1 LGNVAFN
8 TTFKSIQNVL
18 YTVKIHD
25 YVGGLTAFT
34 REMSLHDIFIE
45 TRGDDRDIVDNI
57 KPARAGFKFYVLDAY
72 TEALR
77 EALIDSAEGRFY
89 LEIMQDTDRLFMGR
103 VIGNSYQQSDEKQPE
118 VKIEAIDGLTL
129 LKAKDYI
136 HPSTDTGLSNL
147 KDIVLECITQIDTID
162 RYYTNSENVLV
173 FASNLQN
180 KTGQDLLQTT
190 YHNNYYYEENNEIKK
205 RYSCYQILEEICK
218 KYYLRLHYQNGLYIL
233 QGKETLYSTTP
244 TYSVYQKNNVAGTI
258 TLPQNSYDLT
268 DDVTSRMLA
277 GGTFYYE
284 PGYRKTIINVSKYH
298 INKNL
303 ADGIYWRY
311 GDTGY
316 KEINQLIA
324 DTDYLAKIKIRLS
337 LPRSILSNATV
348 STIYYV
354 MLRIWFKRTGDSITR
369 YDYVDENYS
378 PFNHDLEVSTSV
390 TTITAP
396 SSSTAENYTDI
407 LLPFSV
413 LRNVDVYDLFLYF
426 PLDSV
431 IEDTTMS
438 FKANLINF
446 YDGGNQ
452 IVSPI
457 PSAYNCYTISMDL
470 GIDPIEKADKDLFFE
485 ATADGSEETE
495 TKEIN
500 ILASD
505 QYGSAL
511 ARTYTKITS
520 GGTFEVSENQWRFGT
535 SGGYMALERLLVK
548 TIMGM
553 LKAKQMFFQGSFYRR
568 GNFPELTDVIEYRGY
583 EWIIATKSWD
593 VLNEIVNISL
603 IKVGTIDTGVTVN
616 EDEPVL
622 IPDFPST
629 DILDPLSPA
638 GGTESYYEDWE
649 GVTDSHV
656 TITEDAEIYF
666 PDDVTKVKG
675 RCRVY
680 VDGIKYKYIDYTTI
694 TDPPAV
700 GELQPNEYSYSI
712 TDNAL
717 YFPYEL
723 SGSYVEFYYLK
734 A

>member
-1 LGNVAFN
+1 MGNVAFN

-18 YTVKIHD
+18 YTVKVYD

-34 REMSLHDIFIE
+34 REMALHDLFIE
-45 TRGDDRDIVDNI
+45 TRGDDRDIVDNL
-57 KPARAGFKFYVLDAY
+57 KPARAGFKFYVLDVY
-72 TEALR
+72 TEALKD
-77 EALIDSAEGRFY
+77 ALIASAEGRFY
-89 LEIMQDTDRLFMGR
+89 LEILQGSNRLFMGR
-103 VIGNSYQQSDEKQPE
+103 IIGNSYQQSDEQQPE

-129 LKAKDYI
+129 LKSEDYW
-136 HPSTDTGLSNL
+136 HPVSDTGLANL
-147 KDIVLECITQIDTID
+147 KDILIECIKRIDVVD
-162 RYYTNSENVLV
+162 RYYNNSENLLV
-173 FASNLQN
+173 FASNLKN
-180 KTGQDLLQTT
+180 KTTQDLLQTT
-190 YHNNYYYEENNEIKK
+190 YHNNYFYEENNGIK
-205 RYSCYQILEEICK
+205 RRFSCYQVIEEICK

-233 QGKETLYSTTP
+233 LGKETFYSTTP
-244 TYSVYQKNNVAGTI
+244 SYSVYQKNNVAGTI

-284 PGYRKTIINVSKYH
+284 PGYKKTIINVSKYH
-298 INKNL
+298 VNKNL
-303 ADGIYWRY
+303 ADGLYWRY

-316 KEINQLIA
+316 KDVNQLIA
-324 DTDYLAKIKIRLS
+324 STDYMAKVKIQLS
-337 LPRSILSNATV
+337 LPRTILQNATV
-348 STIYYV
+348 ATIYYV
-354 MLRIWFKRTGDSITR
+354 MLRVWFKRTGDSITR
-369 YDYVDENYS
+369 YDYVNNNYS
-378 PFNHDLEVSTSV
+378 PFNHDIEVSTS
-390 TTITAP
+390 TTTVVP
-396 SSSTAENYTDI
+396 VNSSGENYTDV

-413 LRNVDVYDLFLYF
+413 LRNVDIYDLFLYF
-426 PLDSV
+426 PLGSTV
-431 IEDTTMS
+431 EDTS
-438 FKANLINF
+438 LQLKVNLINF

-457 PSAYNCYTISMDL
+457 PAAYNCYTISMDL
-470 GIDPIEKADKDLFFE
+470 GIDPIEKADQDLFFE

-505 QYGSAL
+505 QYGSSL
-511 ARTYTKITS
+511 ARTYVKLGT
-520 GGTFEVSENQWRFGT
+520 GGTFEVSENQWRFGG
-535 SGGYMALERLLVK
+535 SGVYTPLERLLVK

-568 GNFPELTDVIEYRGY
+568 GNYPELTDIIEYRGF
-583 EWIIATKSWD
+583 EWIISTRSWD

-603 IKVGTIDTGVTVN
+603 IKVGTIDTGVTVTD
-616 EDEPVL
+616 DEPVL

-638 GGTESYYEDWE
+638 GGLESYYEDWE
-649 GVTDSHV
+649 GVTDDNV
-656 TITEDAEIYF
+656 TITEDAELYF
-666 PDDVTKVKG
+666 PDDAVKVKG

-694 TDPPAV
+694 TDPPVV
-700 GELQPNEYSYSI
+700 GELQPNEFSYSI
-712 TDNAL
+712 TENAL

-723 SGSYVEFYYLK
+723 GSSYVEFYYLK